1 MRFTST
7 PVCNLQRDTK
17 AIAFAVFSTFSLI
30 LVACGGGGPGECNE
44 PPPRSFT
51 AVQVQSMTS
60 AETKTLTDVELVSLG
75 TDIKYLSNSALAA
88 LRNTVSNPNL
98 FWVVQHSFC
107 NFPNH

>member
-1 MRFTST
+1 
-7 PVCNLQRDTK
+7 
-17 AIAFAVFSTFSLI
+17 
-30 LVACGGGGPGECNE
+30 
-44 PPPRSFT
+44 
-51 AVQVQSMTS
+51 MTS